1 MLKLSGVNLTWVF
14 WNERDGSPT
23 SCGTGAVHQSVDT
36 DEQVQDFHNISW
48 TICNQ
53 SKISD
58 TRWVTG
64 DAVREYTASQ
74 LTRWSCGLQLP
85 LQSQD
90 TRSSGWCYCWLQFSV
105 VARVGVRKSSELHIY
120 VNNNFSAPTSQKP
133 VRSIKPAVSQQ
144 RDSFFV
150 LFLIWK
156 MRIFCSYFNLIW

>member
-14 WNERDGSPT
+14 WNKLDGSAT

-36 DEQVQDFHNISW
+36 DEQSCQVQDFHNISW
-48 TICNQ
+48 TMCTQ

-58 TRWVTG
+58 ARWVTG
-64 DAVREYTASQ
+64 DAVHEDTASQ
-74 LTRWSCGLQLP
+74 LARWSCGLQLP

-90 TRSSGWCYCWLQFSV
+90 TRSSAWCYCWLQFSV

-133 VRSIKPAVSQQ
+133 VRGIKPAVSQQ
-144 RDSFFV
+144 II
-150 LFLIWK
+150 LFL
-156 MRIFCSYFNLIW
+156 FCF